1 MICMLLDAIYGNRGF
16 LDLIIGLCVSIFVVF
31 CTMPVHEF
39 AHAWTAQKLGDDT
52 ARLQGRLT
60 LRPMAHIDLIGA
72 VMIFLLGI
80 GYAKP
85 VPVNPRNFKNER
97 VGMALTSL
105 AGPVSN
111 LLMAVFF
118 ILFQYI
124 AVVFG
129 GSSVIARSAGVFF
142 GLAGMININL
152 AVFNLLPI
160 PPLDGSRILG
170 LLLPEKAYY
179 KIMKYER
186 YIMLG
191 IMVLLLL
198 GFLDKP
204 IMILNKAVSNGIYS
218 MFNSIFSL
226 FI

>member
-1 MICMLLDAIYGNRGF
+1 MLLDAIYGSRGF
-16 LDLIIGLCVSIFVVF
+16 LDIIIGLCVSIFVVF

-60 LRPMAHIDLIGA
+60 LRPMAHIDIMGA

-97 VGMALTSL
+97 AGMALTSL

-111 LLMAVFF
+111 LLMAIFF
-118 ILFQYI
+118 ILFRYI

-129 GSSVIARSAGVFF
+129 GESVIAQSAGVFF

-160 PPLDGSRILG
+160 PPLDGSKILG
-170 LLLPEKAYY
+170 LLLPKKAYY
-179 KIMKYER
+179 KVMQYER
-186 YIMLG
+186 YIMMG
-191 IMVLLLL
+191 VMVLLFL
-198 GFLDKP
+198 GVLDKP
-204 IMILNKAVSNGIYS
+204 IMYLNKAVSNGIYS
-218 MFNSIFSL
+218 MFNSIFSF

>member
-1 MICMLLDAIYGNRGF
+1 MLLDAIYGNRGF
-16 LDLIIGLCVSIFVVF
+16 LDVIIGLCVSIFVVF

-39 AHAWTAQKLGDDT
+39 AHAWTAGKLGDDT

-60 LRPMAHIDLIGA
+60 LRPMAHIDIFGA
-72 VMIFLLGI
+72 LMIFLIGI

-97 VGMALTSL
+97 VGMAITSL

-129 GSSVIARSAGVFF
+129 GASVIAQSAGIFF

-179 KIMKYER
+179 KVMQYER
-186 YIMLG
+186 YIML
-191 IMVLLLL
+191 IVMLLLFL
-198 GFLDKP
+198 GLLDKP
-204 IMILNKAVSNGIYS
+204 IMYLNKAVSNGIYS
-218 MFNSIFSL
+218 MFNSIFSF